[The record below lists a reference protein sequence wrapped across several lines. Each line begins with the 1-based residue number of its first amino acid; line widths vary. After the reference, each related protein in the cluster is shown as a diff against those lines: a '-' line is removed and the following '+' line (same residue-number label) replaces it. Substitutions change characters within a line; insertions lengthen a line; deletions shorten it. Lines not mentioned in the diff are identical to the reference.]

1 MIEIEPKM
9 SMSNKRKSA
18 KDSFDLYL
26 QKNQRNSLISL
37 KMRYCIDS
45 LYE

>member
-9 SMSNKRKSA
+9 SIYDKRKPA
-18 KDSFDLYL
+18 KDSFDLYP

-37 KMRYCIDS
+37 KMRYGIVS
-45 LYE
+45 SQ